1 MVDTPSVKGAGAKAV
16 GDPECVTGMHPR
28 DSRAY
33 DLPSGKRYLNR
44 VGLLFGEVTD
54 EREFPLLALVSL
66 DQKDNPQDQ
75 LGQSEQR
82 KQEESQDRDEAGYE
96 GDGNASNREE
106 QALEGMEPH
115 KTVLVEGF
123 DEKKDDRRDN
133 KVSEGPS
140 QIVRQGA
147 LG

>member
-1 MVDTPSVKGAGAKAV
+1 MRRTSAHQAGAEAAV
-16 GDPECVTGMHPR
+16 NPLESED
-28 DSRAY
+28 
-33 DLPSGKRYLNR
+33 LNR
-44 VGLLFGEVTD
+44 VRLLFCEVTD
-54 EREFPLLALVSL
+54 EREFPLLTLVSL

-82 KQEESQDRDEAGYE
+82 KQEESQDRDEAGYK

-115 KTVLVEGF
+115 KTVFVERF